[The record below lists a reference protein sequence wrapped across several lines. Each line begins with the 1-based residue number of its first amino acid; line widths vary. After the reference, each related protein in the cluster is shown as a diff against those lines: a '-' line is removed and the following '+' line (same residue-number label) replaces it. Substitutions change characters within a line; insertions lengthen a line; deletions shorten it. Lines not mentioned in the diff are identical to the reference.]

1 VKPELGQ
8 DLSLLHLIIH
18 ASLPVQFVMGLLL
31 IASMMSWWYIFLK
44 MFALKR
50 ALRATNGFESE
61 FWGGGDINTMYQRV
75 AAERESAGEMER
87 IFEAGFREFMKLR
100 RQAGLSSNVIIDGT
114 RRAMRAT
121 YQRELD
127 GLESHLAFLATV
139 GSVSPYVG
147 LFGTVWG
154 IMLAFQGLATVAQA
168 TLAQVAPGIA
178 EALIATAMGLFA
190 AIPAVVGYNRY
201 THDIDRLANRMESF
215 MEEFSNILQRQSI
228 KPA

>member
-1 VKPELGQ
+1 MNPELGQ
-8 DLSLLHLIIH
+8 NLSVVHLILQ
-18 ASLPVQFVMGLLL
+18 ASIPVQVVMVLLL
-31 IASMMSWWYIFLK
+31 GASFMSWWFIFVK
-44 MFALKR
+44 WFALKR
-50 ALRATNGFESE
+50 ARRVADRFERE
-61 FWGGGDINTMYQRV
+61 FWAGGDINAMYQRV
-75 AAERESAGEMER
+75 SAERDAAGEMER

-100 RQAGLSSNVIIDGT
+100 RQAGQSVNVVIDGT

-127 GLESHLAFLATV
+127 GLESHLSFLATV
-139 GSVSPYVG
+139 GSVSPYIG

-154 IMLAFQGLATVAQA
+154 IMIAFVGLSSVAQA

-190 AIPAVVGYNRY
+190 AIPAVIGYNRY

-215 MEEFSNILQRQSI
+215 MEEFSNILQRQAS

>member
-1 VKPELGQ
+1 MKPELGQ
-8 DLSLLHLIIH
+8 DLSLLHLVLN
-18 ASLPVQFVMGLLL
+18 ASLPVQVVMALLL
-31 IASMMSWWYIFLK
+31 GASLMSWWFIFIKL
-44 MFALKR
+44 FALKR
-50 ALRATNGFESE
+50 ALRATDRFERE
-61 FWGGGDINTMYQRV
+61 FWGGGDINAMYQRV
-75 AAERESAGEMER
+75 AAEREDAGEMER

-100 RQAGLSSNVIIDGT
+100 RQAGLSLNVIIDGT

-127 GLESHLAFLATV
+127 GLESHLSFLATV

-154 IMLAFQGLATVAQA
+154 IMIAFVGLSSVAQA

-215 MEEFSNILQRQSI
+215 MEEFSNILQRQGP
-228 KPA
+228 KTA

>member
-1 VKPELGQ
+1 MNPELGQ
-8 DLSLLHLIIH
+8 NLSVLHLVVQ
-18 ASLPVQFVMGLLL
+18 ASIPVQVVMALLL
-31 IASMMSWWYIFLK
+31 GASFMSWWFIFVK
-44 MFALKR
+44 WFALKR
-50 ALRATNGFESE
+50 ARRVADRFERE
-61 FWGGGDINTMYQRV
+61 FWAGGDINAMYQRV
-75 AAERESAGEMER
+75 SAERDSAGEMER

-100 RQAGLSSNVIIDGT
+100 RQAGQSVNVVIDGT

-127 GLESHLAFLATV
+127 GLESHLSFLATV

-154 IMLAFQGLATVAQA
+154 IMIAFMGLSSVAQA

-190 AIPAVVGYNRY
+190 AIPAVIGYNRY

-215 MEEFSNILQRQSI
+215 MEEFSNILQRQAT
-228 KPA
+228 KAA

>member
-1 VKPELGQ
+1 MNPELSQ
-8 DLSLLHLIIH
+8 DLSLLQLVIH
-18 ASLPVQFVMGLLL
+18 ASLPVQIVMLLL
-31 IASMMSWWYIFLK
+31 LGASLMSWWFIFIKL
-44 MFALKR
+44 FTLKR
-50 ALRATNGFESE
+50 ALRVTDRFEQE
-61 FWGGGDINTMYQRV
+61 FWAGGDINAMYQRV

-87 IFEAGFREFMKLR
+87 IFAAGFSEFMKLR
-100 RQAGLSSNVIIDGT
+100 QQAGLSLNVVIDGT

-127 GLESHLAFLATV
+127 GLESHLSFLATV

-154 IMLAFQGLATVAQA
+154 IMIAFLGLSSVAQA

-201 THDIDRLANRMESF
+201 THDIDRLSNRMESF
-215 MEEFSNILQRQSI
+215 MEEFSNILQRQTS
-228 KPA
+228 KTA

>member
-1 VKPELGQ
+1 VNPELGQ

-18 ASLPVQFVMGLLL
+18 ASGPVQIVIALLL
-31 IASMMSWWYIFLK
+31 GASMMSWWYIFIK

-50 ALRATNGFESE
+50 ALRETDSFERE
-61 FWGGGDINTMYQRV
+61 FWGGGDMNAMYRRV
-75 AAERESAGEMER
+75 VARREDAGEMGR
-87 IFEAGFREFMKLR
+87 IFEAGFSEFTKLR
-100 RQAGLSSNVIIDGT
+100 RQGGQSLNVIIDGT

-121 YQRELD
+121 FQREID
-127 GLESHLAFLATV
+127 GLESHLSFLATV

-168 TLAQVAPGIA
+168 SLAQVAPGIA

-215 MEEFSNILQRQSI
+215 MEEFSNILQRQVG
-228 KPA
+228 KAE

>member
-1 VKPELGQ
+1 MNPELSQ
-8 DLSLLHLIIH
+8 DLSLLHLVLN
-18 ASLPVQFVMGLLL
+18 ASLPVQLVMVLLL
-31 IASMMSWWYIFLK
+31 GASLMSWWFIFIKL
-44 MFALKR
+44 FSLKR
-50 ALRATNGFESE
+50 ALRETDRFERE
-61 FWGGGDINTMYQRV
+61 FWGGGDINAMYKGV
-75 AAERESAGEMER
+75 AAGRGEAGEMAR

-100 RQAGLSSNVIIDGT
+100 QQTGLSLNVIVDGT

-127 GLESHLAFLATV
+127 SLESHLSFLATV

-154 IMLAFQGLATVAQA
+154 IMIAFMGLSSVAQA

-215 MEEFSNILQRQSI
+215 MEEFSNILQRQATKAS
-228 KPA
+228 

>member
-1 VKPELGQ
+1 MNPELGQ
-8 DLSLLHLIIH
+8 DLSLLHLVIH
-18 ASLPVQFVMGLLL
+18 ASLPVQLVMGLLL
-31 IASMMSWWYIFLK
+31 VASMMSWWFIFIK

-50 ALRATNGFESE
+50 ALKVTDKFERE
-61 FWGGGDINTMYQRV
+61 FWGGGDINAMYQRV
-75 AAERESAGEMER
+75 AAERETAGEMER

-100 RQAGLSSNVIIDGT
+100 RQAGQSVNVIIDGT

-127 GLESHLAFLATV
+127 GLESHLSFLATV

-201 THDIDRLANRMESF
+201 THDIDRLSNRMESF
-215 MEEFSNILQRQSI
+215 MEEFSNILQRQASR
-228 KPA
+228 PA

>member
-1 VKPELGQ
+1 MTPELSQ
-8 DLSLLHLIIH
+8 DLSLLHLILEASIPVQAVMLLLVG
-18 ASLPVQFVMGLLL
+18 ASLL
-31 IASMMSWWYIFLK
+31 SWWFIFIKL
-44 MFALKR
+44 FALKR
-50 ALRATNGFESE
+50 ALRVTESFERE
-61 FWGGGDINTMYQRV
+61 FWGGSDLNSLYQRIS
-75 AAERESAGEMER
+75 AARNEAGEMER
-87 IFEAGFREFMKLR
+87 IFEAGFREFLKLR
-100 RQAGLSSNVIIDGT
+100 QQTGTSVNVIIDGT

-127 GLESHLAFLATV
+127 GLEAHLSFLATV

-154 IMLAFQGLATVAQA
+154 IMIAFLGLSSVAQA

-190 AIPAVVGYNRY
+190 AIPAVVGYNRF

-215 MEEFSNILQRQSI
+215 MEEFSNILQRQV
-228 KPA
+228 PAK